1 MGTTDDTSSQ
11 TKINVEIELI
21 AYDFKMNK
29 IKRLIMSILSITLSL
44 IGTNAQ
50 ELTIEE
56 CKLAAE
62 KGIFLAQADLGFL
75 YFTGHSQVLGTIPQD
90 YVKSMHYLQLA
101 ALNSAAR
108 GKETSKLKV
117 LCMAYLAQLYE
128 WGHEHDKRLKTDHDE
143 AFFWAYA
150 ALSNELS
157 SDCGEELYKN
167 IIEIAVKGMC
177 EYAQIDRRF
186 VSEFMYLKET
196 AIVKDFAIQYFLD
209 KIYSHAVRWNEHS
222 ANSLNFKSRRN
233 KDGSYKYIGELHD
246 GKPNGIGILFLK
258 NAIYCGDFINGKFHG
273 NGYLEYKESGSIKVG
288 EWRNDKLHDGVYY
301 EGGKRVEPSAIYKD
315 GKDLWPRPTS
325 LNIGKTDKRGNVIP
339 NPENMNLSVRWA
351 SGLVG
356 SNKSNPT
363 GDLYRWGSTNPNH
376 KFQSSS
382 QSAPNYLPRSACLA
396 IYGGAGRHSDIS
408 GTGYD
413 APFCLWSNSWRMP
426 TLKEMKELISEC
438 KIDIEKDGTLK
449 IMRTDDISDGFLCV
463 KVPCGTNGYGIWTGS
478 IDPWDSEK
486 AYVLIIDVR
495 SGKLNIETKDRECDF
510 AILPV
515 TEVPFYNSE
524 LYQLP

>member
-1 MGTTDDTSSQ
+1 
-11 TKINVEIELI
+11 
-21 AYDFKMNK
+21 
-29 IKRLIMSILSITLSL
+29 MSILSITLSL

-62 KGIFLAQADLGFL
+62 KGNFRAQAELGFL
-75 YFTGHSQVLGTIPQD
+75 YFQGRSQVLGVIPQD

-101 ALNSAAR
+101 ALNSAAK
-108 GKETSKLKV
+108 GKETSKLKAI
-117 LCMAYLAQLYE
+117 CMAYLAQLYAA
-128 WGHEHDKRLKTDHDE
+128 GHEHDKRLKTDLDE

-150 ALSNELS
+150 ALSNGLN
-157 SDCGEELYKN
+157 SDYGEELYEN
-167 IIEIAVKGMC
+167 ITLIAVKGISK
-177 EYAQIDRRF
+177 YAEIDRRF
-186 VSEFMYLKET
+186 ACEFMYLTET
-196 AIVKDFAIQYFLD
+196 ANVKEIMFAVFLSR
-209 KIYSHAVRWNEHS
+209 IYIGALRWNEHS

-246 GKPNGIGILFLK
+246 GKPNGVGILFLK
-258 NAIYCGDFINGKFHG
+258 NATYCGDFINGKFHG
-273 NGYLEYKESGSIKVG
+273 KGYLEYKESGSIKVG
-288 EWRNDKLHDGVYY
+288 KWRNDKLHDGVYY
-301 EGGKRVEPSAIYKD
+301 EGGKCVEPSVIYKD

-325 LNIGKTDKRGNVIP
+325 LNIGETDKRGNVIP
-339 NPENMNLSVRWA
+339 APENMNLSVRWA

-356 SNKSNPT
+356 SNKSNRT

-413 APFCLWSNSWRMP
+413 APFCLWSKSWRMP
-426 TLKEMKELISEC
+426 TLKEMKELISKC
-438 KIDIEKDGTLK
+438 KIDIEGDGTLK
-449 IMRTDDISDGFLCV
+449 IMRTDDSSDGYLCV

-478 IDPWDSEK
+478 IDPLDSEK
-486 AYVLIIDVR
+486 AYVLVIDVK

-515 TEVPFYNSE
+515 TEVPFYEDE
-524 LYQLP
+524 LYQLPNH